1 MKQTIIIT
9 ALALSAVAGLAQDK
23 AAAKPAHA
31 TPAPAQANAAS
42 DADPII
48 VTAGPT
54 TIRKSEFEEAIKSLP
69 AEYQQMAQGPGK
81 KQFADDYLRMK
92 MLASE
97 GMKKGVDKE
106 KDVQAQL
113 SLMRENL
120 IANAELKSIESSVKF
135 TDDDLHKMYDSH
147 KGDYEQVKARHI
159 LIAFKGS
166 RAPQKAGAAELT
178 EDKAKEKAEEL
189 RKQIVG
195 GADFAELAKK
205 ESDDT
210 GSATNGG
217 DLGAFGHGQM
227 VPEFEEA
234 AFKAKPGDVTD
245 IVKTPF
251 GFHIIKVDGH
261 ESTPFEQVK
270 ATLERTAR
278 QKKVQEMLDA
288 MKEGAK
294 PTYDEA
300 YFAPPA
306 PPAPPAAAA
315 SDGVAN
321 KPAGEKASAAK
332 PSTSNPSV
340 KKP

>member
-54 TIRKSEFEEAIKSLP
+54 TIRKS
-69 AEYQQMAQGPGK
+69 
-81 KQFADDYLRMK
+81 
-92 MLASE
+92 
-97 GMKKGVDKE
+97 
-106 KDVQAQL
+106 
-113 SLMRENL
+113 
-120 IANAELKSIESSVKF
+120 
-135 TDDDLHKMYDSH
+135 
-147 KGDYEQVKARHI
+147 
-159 LIAFKGS
+159 
-166 RAPQKAGAAELT
+166 
-178 EDKAKEKAEEL
+178 
-189 RKQIVG
+189 
-195 GADFAELAKK
+195 
-205 ESDDT
+205 
-210 GSATNGG
+210 
-217 DLGAFGHGQM
+217 
-227 VPEFEEA
+227 EFEEA